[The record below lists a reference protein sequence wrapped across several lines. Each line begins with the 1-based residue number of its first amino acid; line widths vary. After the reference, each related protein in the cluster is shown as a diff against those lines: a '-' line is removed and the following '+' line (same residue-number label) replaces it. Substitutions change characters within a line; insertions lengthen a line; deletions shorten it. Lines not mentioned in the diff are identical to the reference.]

1 MLASAR
7 LTRPNLT
14 RRAAFTL
21 VEVLV
26 VVAIVVILASI
37 GTLATFK
44 FLEDA
49 KVDAARA
56 KAEQLQVYARAW
68 SAKNEGQQIS
78 TENIFQLAEYAEDDQ
93 KALFDPWGGQYQAQL
108 RPDPVTGKMR
118 LFIFCVYQNPS
129 TGQTFEYGAP
139 KDLEQNGQQ

>member
-1 MLASAR
+1 MLVAR
-7 LTRPNLT
+7 QSTRSMS

-26 VVAIVVILASI
+26 VVAIVVILASV

-56 KAEQLQVYARAW
+56 KANNLSTVYD
-68 SAKNEGQQIS
+68 SYMVKNPDMSIEMFQDIS
-78 TENIFQLAEYAEDDQ
+78 VLEPFLNDGIKGL
-93 KALFDPWGGQYQAQL
+93 LDPWGNTYQFMPVSDATTG
-108 RPDPVTGKMR
+108 RPRMFFYTTAVVDGRQRM
-118 LFIFCVYQNPS
+118 IGS
-129 TGQTFEYGAP
+129 P
-139 KDLEQNGQQ
+139 KDLEGQVNGQ

>member
-7 LTRPNLT
+7 SARSNT

-26 VVAIVVILASI
+26 VVAIVVILASV

-49 KVDAARA
+49 KVDAARS
-56 KAEQLQVYARAW
+56 KAENLLTYAKTWSTRNDNAELQDIAVLANYADDGLRA
-68 SAKNEGQQIS
+68 
-78 TENIFQLAEYAEDDQ
+78 TM
-93 KALFDPWGGQYQAQL
+93 DPWDKQYRFMYIQDQNA
-108 RPDPVTGKMR
+108 PYPR
-118 LFIFCVYQNPS
+118 LFIYTEAMVD
-129 TGQTFEYGAP
+129 GQQRMVGAP
-139 KDLEQNGQQ
+139 KDLEAQANGQ

>member
-7 LTRPNLT
+7 SSRSIT

-56 KAEQLQVYARAW
+56 KAEQLQVYAKTWMTRNDPAVID
-68 SAKNEGQQIS
+68 SS
-78 TENIFQLAEYAEDDQ
+78 NIDVLAQYAEEGER
-93 KALFDPWGGQYQAQL
+93 ALYDPWNSKYQAQWMA
-108 RPDPVTGKMR
+108 DPATGQQR
-118 LFIFCVYQNPS
+118 LFIFTQYQS
-129 TGQTFEYGAP
+129 RSGQTFTYGAP
-139 KDLEQNGQQ
+139 RTLEPQQ

>member
-7 LTRPNLT
+7 LARSNT

-26 VVAIVVILASI
+26 VVAIVVILASV

-49 KVDAARA
+49 KVDTARA
-56 KAEQLQVYARAW
+56 KAENLLTAAKSWSVKNDNQQVTDITVLIPFI
-68 SAKNEGQQIS
+68 EGG
-78 TENIFQLAEYAEDDQ
+78 ERGLR
-93 KALFDPWGGQYQAQL
+93 DPWGEPYQIQYVEDPSSPYPRPFVSTNATVDGQQ
-108 RPDPVTGKMR
+108 RV
-118 LFIFCVYQNPS
+118 I
-129 TGQTFEYGAP
+129 GAP
-139 KDLEQNGQQ
+139 RDLESMMNGQ

>member
-7 LTRPNLT
+7 LARSNT

-26 VVAIVVILASI
+26 VVAIVVILASV

-49 KVDAARA
+49 KVDTARA
-56 KAEQLQVYARAW
+56 KAENLVTAVKTWQT
-68 SAKNEGQQIS
+68 KNDNQEVTDITVLIPYLEAG
-78 TENIFQLAEYAEDDQ
+78 EKGLY
-93 KALFDPWGGQYQAQL
+93 DPWGNMYVIQYVSDPSSPYPRPFVGTTAMVDGQQ
-108 RPDPVTGKMR
+108 RV
-118 LFIFCVYQNPS
+118 V
-129 TGQTFEYGAP
+129 GAP
-139 KDLEQNGQQ
+139 KDLEMQMNGQ

>member
-7 LTRPNLT
+7 MNRSNT

-49 KVDAARA
+49 KVDAARS
-56 KAEQLQVYARAW
+56 KAQQLQTYAKTW
-68 SAKNEGQQIS
+68 STRNDGADLQAIDV
-78 TENIFQLAEYAEDDQ
+78 LAQYAEDGP
-93 KALFDPWGGQYQAQL
+93 KALLDPWGNVYQFTYME
-108 RPDPVTGKMR
+108 DPSTGTRR
-118 LFIFCVYQNPS
+118 LFIYTQREANGGLM
-129 TGQTFEYGAP
+129 TYGAP
-139 KDLEQNGQQ
+139 KDLEPPQ

>member
-1 MLASAR
+1 MIVSTRSAR
-7 LTRPNLT
+7 SVS

-49 KVDAARA
+49 KVDAART
-56 KAEQLQVYARAW
+56 KAQQLQTYYKTW
-68 SAKNEGQQIS
+68 STRNDGAPLEDIS
-78 TENIFQLAEYAEDDQ
+78 VLAQYAEDGQ
-93 KALFDPWGGQYQAQL
+93 KALYDPWGNVYQFSYVDDANAGTQ
-108 RPDPVTGKMR
+108 R
-118 LFIFCVYQNPS
+118 LFIYTVRENNGVQY
-129 TGQTFEYGAP
+129 TYGAP
-139 KDLEQNGQQ
+139 KDLEPAQ

>member
-7 LTRPNLT
+7 LSRSITS
-14 RRAAFTL
+14 RAAFTL

-56 KAEQLQVYARAW
+56 KAEQLQIYAKTWMTRNDPAVID
-68 SAKNEGQQIS
+68 SS
-78 TENIFQLAEYAEDDQ
+78 NIQLLAQYAEDGER
-93 KALFDPWGGQYQAQL
+93 ALYDPWNQPYQAAWSQ
-108 RPDPVTGKMR
+108 DPATGRQR
-118 LFIFCVYQNPS
+118 LFIYTQHENF
-129 TGQTFEYGAP
+129 TYGAP
-139 KDLEQNGQQ
+139 RSMEPPNQGQ

>member
-7 LTRPNLT
+7 LARSNT

-26 VVAIVVILASI
+26 VVAIVVILASV

-49 KVDAARA
+49 KVDTARA
-56 KAEQLQVYARAW
+56 KAENLVTAAKSWSVKNDNQQVTDITVLIPYL
-68 SAKNEGQQIS
+68 EGG
-78 TENIFQLAEYAEDDQ
+78 E
-93 KALFDPWGGQYQAQL
+93 KALYDPWNQAYTIEYVQDQSSPYPRPFVYTRAMVDGQE
-108 RPDPVTGKMR
+108 RIV
-118 LFIFCVYQNPS
+118 
-129 TGQTFEYGAP
+129 GAP
-139 KDLEQNGQQ
+139 RDLEMQMNSQ

>member
-56 KAEQLQVYARAW
+56 KAEQLQVYARSW
-68 SAKNEGQQIS
+68 SAKNEGAQIS
-78 TENIFQLAEYAEDDQ
+78 TDTIMQLADYAEDGE
-93 KALFDPWGGQYQAQL
+93 KALYDPWGGTYRAEMQTDPNTG
-108 RPDPVTGKMR
+108 RPR
-118 LFIFCVYQNPS
+118 LFIFCVYTS
-129 TGQTFEYGAP
+129 ERSGQSFTYGAP
-139 KDLEQNGQQ
+139 KDMEPAGQQ

>member
-7 LTRPNLT
+7 LARSNT

-26 VVAIVVILASI
+26 VVAIVVILASV

-49 KVDAARA
+49 KVDTARA
-56 KAEQLQVYARAW
+56 KAENLVTAVKAWQVKNDNQQVTDITVVLQFL
-68 SAKNEGQQIS
+68 EGG
-78 TENIFQLAEYAEDDQ
+78 EKGL
-93 KALFDPWGGQYQAQL
+93 LDPWGQPYQIQYVQDPSSPYPRPFVFTNAMVDGQQ
-108 RPDPVTGKMR
+108 RIV
-118 LFIFCVYQNPS
+118 
-129 TGQTFEYGAP
+129 GAP
-139 KDLEQNGQQ
+139 KDLEMQMNNGQ

>member
-7 LTRPNLT
+7 LSRSMT

-56 KAEQLQVYARAW
+56 KAEQLQVYAKTWMTR
-68 SAKNEGQQIS
+68 NDNMIPQDIGV
-78 TENIFQLAEYAEDDQ
+78 LAQYAEDGER
-93 KALFDPWGGQYQAQL
+93 ALYDPWGGRYAIAEVQDPQTG
-108 RPDPVTGKMR
+108 RPR
-118 LFIFCVYQNPS
+118 LFIYTQHENF
-129 TGQTFEYGAP
+129 TYGAP
-139 KDLEQNGQQ
+139 RSLEPPNQGN

>member
-7 LTRPNLT
+7 LARSNNT

-56 KAEQLQVYARAW
+56 KADNLQTYAKTW
-68 SAKNEGQQIS
+68 MVKNDNQPITSQ
-78 TENIFQLAEYAEDDQ
+78 NIDLLAQYAEEGER
-93 KALFDPWGGQYQAQL
+93 ALFDPWGGKYQAEWRVDPITGRERLYIYTQYQGRNGQ
-108 RPDPVTGKMR
+108 
-118 LFIFCVYQNPS
+118 VY
-129 TGQTFEYGAP
+129 EYGSP
-139 KDLEQNGQQ
+139 KDMEPAGQ

>member
-7 LTRPNLT
+7 LSRSMTH
-14 RRAAFTL
+14 RAAFTL

-56 KAEQLQVYARAW
+56 KAEQLQIYAKTWMTR
-68 SAKNEGQQIS
+68 NDGQFPSDIS
-78 TENIFQLAEYAEDDQ
+78 VLAQYAEDGER
-93 KALFDPWGGQYQAQL
+93 ALLDPWGGSYQITQVQDPMTG
-108 RPDPVTGKMR
+108 RPRV
-118 LFIFCVYQNPS
+118 FIYTIHDNN
-129 TGQTFEYGAP
+129 GQQFTYGAP
-139 KDLEQNGQQ
+139 KTLEPPGQ

>member
-1 MLASAR
+1 MLAS
-7 LTRPNLT
+7 TRMNRSIS

-56 KAEQLQVYARAW
+56 KAEQLQVYAKTWMTR
-68 SAKNEGQQIS
+68 NDNQIPQDIS
-78 TENIFQLAEYAEDDQ
+78 VLAQYAEDGER
-93 KALFDPWGGQYQAQL
+93 ALQDPWGGYYQITEMQDPL
-108 RPDPVTGKMR
+108 TGRPR
-118 LFIFCVYQNPS
+118 IFIFTTHESN
-129 TGQTFEYGAP
+129 GQTFTYGAP
-139 KDLEQNGQQ
+139 RNLEPQQ

>member
-1 MLASAR
+1 MLVSR
-7 LTRPNLT
+7 TMTRSLSVS

-49 KVDAARA
+49 KGDAARA
-56 KAEQLQVYARAW
+56 KAEQLVTYGKAW
-68 SAKNEGQQIS
+68 STRNDSEPIQSLDVLIP
-78 TENIFQLAEYAEDDQ
+78 YADDGVN
-93 KALFDPWGGQYQAQL
+93 ALRDPWNNPFQFEYVNDGASQY
-108 RPDPVTGKMR
+108 PR
-118 LFIFCVYQNPS
+118 LFVY
-129 TGQTFEYGAP
+129 TIHRVDGQDRVIGAP
-139 KDLEQNGQQ
+139 KDIEILKNGGR

>member
-7 LTRPNLT
+7 LTRSNT

-26 VVAIVVILASI
+26 VVAIVVILASV

-49 KVDAARA
+49 KVDTARA
-56 KAEQLQVYARAW
+56 KAENLLTATKTWQTKNDNQQVTDITVLIPYLEAGEKGLYDPWNNMYSVQYMEDASSPYPRPFVGTTAMVD
-68 SAKNEGQQIS
+68 GQQRI
-78 TENIFQLAEYAEDDQ
+78 I
-93 KALFDPWGGQYQAQL
+93 
-108 RPDPVTGKMR
+108 
-118 LFIFCVYQNPS
+118 
-129 TGQTFEYGAP
+129 GAP
-139 KDLEQNGQQ
+139 RDLEFQVNGQ

>member
-7 LTRPNLT
+7 MNRSNT

-26 VVAIVVILASI
+26 VVAIVVILASV

-49 KVDAARA
+49 KVDAARQKANNLVGWA
-56 KAEQLQVYARAW
+56 KAW
-68 SAKNEGQQIS
+68 SARNDSQEVTDI
-78 TENIFQLAEYAEDDQ
+78 TVLAQYAEDGQ
-93 KALFDPWGGQYQAQL
+93 NALMDPWGGMYMITYVDDPNTGNR
-108 RPDPVTGKMR
+108 RP
-118 LFIFCVYQNPS
+118 FVYCQR
-129 TGQTFEYGAP
+129 QTNSGSFTYGAP
-139 KDLEQNGQQ
+139 KEFEPVQ

>member
-49 KVDAARA
+49 KVDAARQ
-56 KAEQLQVYARAW
+56 KAEQLQMYAKTWMTRNDGA
-68 SAKNEGQQIS
+68 EIQDIS
-78 TENIFQLAEYAEDDQ
+78 VLAQYAEDDQ
-93 KALFDPWGGQYQAQL
+93 KALFDPWGNPYQITWVS
-108 RPDPVTGKMR
+108 DPVSGRQR
-118 LFIFCVYQNPS
+118 LFIFTVRESN
-129 TGQTFEYGAP
+129 GQQLTYGAP
-139 KDLEQNGQQ
+139 KDLEPAGQ

>member
-7 LTRPNLT
+7 SARTINT

-37 GTLATFK
+37 GTIATFK

-56 KAEQLQVYARAW
+56 KANQLQTYAKAW
-68 SAKNEGQQIS
+68 QSKNDGQFITS
-78 TENIFQLAEYAEDDQ
+78 DNIDLLANYAEDGE
-93 KALFDPWGGQYQAQL
+93 KALYDPWGGKYMAELRVDPLTGRERLYIYTQYQGRNGQ
-108 RPDPVTGKMR
+108 
-118 LFIFCVYQNPS
+118 VY
-129 TGQTFEYGAP
+129 EYGSP
-139 KDLEQNGQQ
+139 KDMEPAGQQ

>member
-1 MLASAR
+1 MLVSAR
-7 LTRPNLT
+7 LARSNNT

-56 KAEQLQVYARAW
+56 KAEQLQVYAKTWQTR
-68 SAKNEGQQIS
+68 NDGQYI
-78 TENIFQLAEYAEDDQ
+78 TNDTLPLLAQYAEDGE
-93 KALFDPWGGQYQAQL
+93 KALLDPWGLPYYAELRMDPLTGRERLYIYCQYQGRNGQ
-108 RPDPVTGKMR
+108 
-118 LFIFCVYQNPS
+118 VY
-129 TGQTFEYGAP
+129 EYGSP
-139 KDLEQNGQQ
+139 KDMEPQGQ